1 LKIEHQGKEIVFI
14 SPGSPMGSEL
24 LGKSVGDAIKIEAGT
39 SRTEYEIVEVC

>member
-1 LKIEHQGKEIVFI
+1 MNIEHQGKEIVFI

-39 SRTEYEIVEVC
+39 SRTEY